1 MGGKR
6 DPEIA
11 RKRILE
17 AAEAAFA
24 EEGYSGARVD
34 AIAGRA
40 GVNKRMLYHYF
51 GDKSALYVAVMRHLV
66 RRTTARMSLAMAQ
79 AREEE
84 PVEAL
89 HMLLRAYF
97 DAVHEEPNYAR
108 LIMHEAVHG
117 WQALD
122 AIEREIGQVDD
133 RELDAVLVQILPVLR
148 RGVEDGKLRAEVDP
162 RVGVLL
168 AASLCRFYVLLAPR
182 IGAVWPDLGG
192 PQRLGWIREQIVEL
206 LMHGLVAA

>member
-1 MGGKR
+1 MGGKH

-11 RKRILE
+11 RKWILE

-34 AIAGRA
+34 AIADRA

-66 RRTTARMSLAMAQ
+66 RRTTARMSLALAE

-97 DAVHEEPNYAR
+97 DAVQEEPNYAR

-117 WQALD
+117 WQAVD
-122 AIEREIGQVDD
+122 AIAREAEVGD

-148 RGVEDGKLRAEVDP
+148 RGMEDGKLRAEVDP

-182 IGAVWPDLGG
+182 FGSVWPDLAG
-192 PQRLGWIREQIVEL
+192 PERLGWIREQIVEL